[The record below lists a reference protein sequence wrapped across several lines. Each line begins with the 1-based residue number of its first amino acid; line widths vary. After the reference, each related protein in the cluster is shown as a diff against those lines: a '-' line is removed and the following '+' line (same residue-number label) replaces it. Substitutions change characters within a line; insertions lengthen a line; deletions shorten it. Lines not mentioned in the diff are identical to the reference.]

1 MAEDIYRVE
10 KDGRSFHVQP
20 EALDYYAS
28 QGYKIFKQVEEQV
41 YDVDKELSNVRTK
54 DENGV

>member
-1 MAEDIYRVE
+1 MAENIYRVE

-28 QGYKIFKQVEEQV
+28 QGYRVFKQVEEPV
-41 YDVDKELSNVRTK
+41 YNIDKELKVVRINDK
-54 DENGV
+54 DEV